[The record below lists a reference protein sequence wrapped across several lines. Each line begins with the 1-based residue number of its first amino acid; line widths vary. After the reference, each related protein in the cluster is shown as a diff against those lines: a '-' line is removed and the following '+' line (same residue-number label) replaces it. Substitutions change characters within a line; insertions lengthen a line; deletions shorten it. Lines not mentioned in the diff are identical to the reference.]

1 MCNSIAVDDVGDELF
16 SIVNLNFGMIQ
27 LACVPRARACPH
39 DSLAPPVGGVLPL
52 DIPPG

>member
-1 MCNSIAVDDVGDELF
+1 MCNNIAVDDVGDELF

-27 LACVPRARACPH
+27 PACVPRACACPL
-39 DSLAPPVGGVLPL
+39 DSLAPRKNVLAL